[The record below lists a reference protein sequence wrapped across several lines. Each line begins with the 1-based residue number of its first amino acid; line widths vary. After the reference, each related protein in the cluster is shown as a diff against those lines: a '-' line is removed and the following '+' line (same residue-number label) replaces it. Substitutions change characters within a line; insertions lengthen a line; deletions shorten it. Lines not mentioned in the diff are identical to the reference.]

1 MDPFLA
7 LEVKW
12 SRDTSVHKDSQN
24 SHCATLLCNL
34 SEGAPGGTWIE
45 NAAGNVWM
53 QCPDDRTRCGSVL
66 RGQYYRFSA
75 RTLWHA
81 AIPDVRDRLVLVGW
95 VPAGWTNLGTTHVQE
110 LRVLGFSFPDLA
122 SDERS
127 QLSLW
132 STRAVVQKSIVESL
146 RLCQATAR
154 TQWATGLL
162 RSPQQL
168 HICLSSDEEEEEV
181 VSIPKC
187 TGDSEVEICID
198 ISE

>member
-1 MDPFLA
+1 M
-7 LEVKW
+7 
-12 SRDTSVHKDSQN
+12 
-24 SHCATLLCNL
+24 
-34 SEGAPGGTWIE
+34 
-45 NAAGNVWM
+45 
-53 QCPDDRTRCGSVL
+53 L